1 VTKTPWQTH
10 IDPIRLAVDAR
21 IDDLIAGWQG
31 HPLLLEAM
39 AYAVRAGGK
48 RMRPILAS
56 ATCQAFGGRAADA
69 LDLGCAVEL
78 IHAYSLVHDDLPSM
92 DNDLL
97 RRGLP
102 TVHVKYGEAMGILV
116 GDALQAAAFDRA
128 GAASAPADPTRKLRA
143 VLALADASGAAGMV
157 GGQVRDI
164 RAESATAEQ
173 VLQLHAEKT
182 GALFRVS
189 ALMGAI
195 CANADEVTIGRAIR
209 FGELLGRAF
218 QVGDDLEDALDVGGS
233 GGAHEALVNYA
244 LAQGIEPAIELV
256 ASDVAG
262 CRELLGER
270 DETTEACH
278 LIVDWV
284 EERAAAA
291 AAALRARS

>member
-1 VTKTPWQTH
+1 MTKTPWQTH

-56 ATCQAFGGRAADA
+56 ATCQAFGGRASDA

-116 GDALQAAAFDRA
+116 GDALQAAAFERA
-128 GAASAPADPTRKLRA
+128 ASASAPADPVRKLRA
-143 VLALADASGAAGMV
+143 VLALADAAGAAGMV
-157 GGQVRDI
+157 GGQARDI
-164 RAESATAEQ
+164 RAEANTAEQ
-173 VLQLHAEKT
+173 VLRLHAEKT

-189 ALMGAI
+189 ALMGAL
-195 CANADEVTIGRAIR
+195 CANADETTIGRVSRLHDLTKWISVLA
-209 FGELLGRAF
+209 FG
-218 QVGDDLEDALDVGGS
+218 
-233 GGAHEALVNYA
+233 N
-244 LAQGIEPAIELV
+244 
-256 ASDVAG
+256 
-262 CRELLGER
+262 
-270 DETTEACH
+270 
-278 LIVDWV
+278 
-284 EERAAAA
+284 
-291 AAALRARS
+291 

>member
-1 VTKTPWQTH
+1 MNQTDWQTQ
-10 IDPIRLAVDAR
+10 IDPIRTAVDAR
-21 IDDLIAGWQG
+21 LDAIIAAWDG

-48 RMRPILAS
+48 RMRPILAV
-56 ATCQAFGGRAADA
+56 ATCRAFGGRDSDA
-69 LDLGCAVEL
+69 LDLGCSVEL

-92 DNDLL
+92 DNDLV
-97 RRGLP
+97 RRGMP

-116 GDALQAAAFDRA
+116 GDALQSAAFER
-128 GAASAPADPTRKLRA
+128 AASAAAPADPQRRLRA
-143 VLALADASGAAGMV
+143 VIALADAAGAAGMV

-164 RAESATAEQ
+164 RAEAATAAQ

-182 GALFRVS
+182 GALFRVA
-189 ALMGAI
+189 ALMGGL
-195 CANADEVTIGRAIR
+195 CANAEEATLGRAVR

-218 QVGDDLEDALDVGGS
+218 QVGDDLEDALEVGEA

-256 ASDVAG
+256 AADIAA
-262 CRELLGER
+262 CRDLLGTR
-270 DETTEACH
+270 DAATAACH

-284 EERAAAA
+284 ETRAAGAA
-291 AAALRARS
+291 DALRARR

>member
-1 VTKTPWQTH
+1 
-10 IDPIRLAVDAR
+10 
-21 IDDLIAGWQG
+21 
-31 HPLLLEAM
+31 
-39 AYAVRAGGK
+39 
-48 RMRPILAS
+48 
-56 ATCQAFGGRAADA
+56 
-69 LDLGCAVEL
+69 
-78 IHAYSLVHDDLPSM
+78 
-92 DNDLL
+92 
-97 RRGLP
+97 
-102 TVHVKYGEAMGILV
+102 MGILV
-116 GDALQAAAFDRA
+116 GDDLQAAAFERA
-128 GAASAPADPTRKLRA
+128 ASASAPADPARRLRA

-182 GALFRVS
+182 GALFRVA
-189 ALMGAI
+189 ALMGAL
-195 CANADEVTIGRAIR
+195 CAEADELTIGRAIR

-218 QVGDDLEDALDVGGS
+218 QVGDDLEDALDVGEA

-262 CRELLGER
+262 CRDLLGER
-270 DETTEACH
+270 VEANEACH

-291 AAALRARS
+291 AAALHARP